1 MKDRK
6 TWLIA
11 ALVSLFLL
19 AALCGCGQG
28 ETPAEQPEA
37 PAQTSKPYDI
47 QKDDGGGCTILQE
60 GAAVGGAAWL
70 PYPGA
75 EELDFAACMEP
86 TAEAAAREPLEQVL
100 AALWD
105 QRLGEN
111 AEAPDYSASAS
122 LVADLEVSFVTD
134 QGSEDHYLTASG
146 DAFYDIWFQE
156 GVLSPGTER
165 EILDELL
172 AEVPVE

>member
-75 EELDFAACMEP
+75 
-86 TAEAAAREPLEQVL
+86 AEAAAREPLEQVL

-172 AEVPVE
+172 AEGPVE